1 MTQPSAPTNARRGP
15 RWGRRIAVL
24 LVVLAIVASI
34 AYLIVGMVVYDKLSE
49 IETGCDHTYAANTPA
64 GFTVP
69 GVDTTAFAMP
79 EYETVDLPSR
89 DVNVDI
95 KAWYV
100 PAPTGASDSPA
111 VVLVHGHGPCRRE
124 GKMLL
129 AAGMLHKAGIAVLLI
144 DLRNHGDSTVVNGR
158 YAAGTREY
166 RDVLGGWD
174 WLVTQGHPAAR
185 TGVFGMS
192 LGAATALIATGEEPR
207 VAAVWEDSSY
217 ADTDE
222 AIQAELTR
230 NGYPTFIRL
239 GGYLMAKLLS
249 GDDLIGLS
257 PLGAIAKLDGRPI
270 AITHGDADTR
280 LSVHYADELVNAIRA
295 NGGSIVPWIVP
306 GADHTDAIVLDTA
319 EYEDRLDSFFEG
331 AMGGS

>member
-1 MTQPSAPTNARRGP
+1 MTQASASTTARRGG
-15 RWGRRIAVL
+15 RWRRRFAVL
-24 LVVLAIVASI
+24 LLVLAILAVV
-34 AYLIVGMVVYDKLSE
+34 AYLLVGVLVYDQLSE
-49 IETGCDHTYAANTPA
+49 IESGCAAYAANTPA
-64 GFTVP
+64 AFSVDGVATVP
-69 GVDTTAFAMP
+69 YAMP

-89 DVNVDI
+89 DAGVDI

-100 PAPTGASDSPA
+100 PASSGAVDAPA
-111 VVLVHGHGPCRRE
+111 VVLVHGHASCRRE

-129 AAGMLHKAGIAVLLI
+129 AAGMLHRAGIAVLLI
-144 DLRNHGDSTVVNGR
+144 DMRNHGDSTVVNGR

-174 WLVTQGHPAAR
+174 WLVAHGHPAAR

-230 NGYPTFIRL
+230 NGFPTFIRF
-239 GGYLMAKLLS
+239 GGYLMAKLIS

-257 PLGAIAKLDGRPI
+257 PVGAMAKLRGRPI

-280 LSVHYADELVNAIRA
+280 LSVAYAAELAAAFRA
-295 NGGSIVPWIVP
+295 NGGSVVPWIVP

-319 EYEDRLDSFFEG
+319 EYERRLDAFFTG
-331 AMGGS
+331 ALTGS